1 MQCISIVIHVNSAI
15 VNPIKRNRKMIKTEN
30 LTFGYKS
37 RRPVLNNISLELGQG
52 HIHGLLGCNGIGKT
66 TLLKLICGIMRPD
79 SGVVRVDGIDP
90 MMRKPEMFAEILIVP
105 EEFDLPNLSLERF
118 AAMMKPFYP
127 RFDHGSMRRYAE
139 ELKVNTEDKLH
150 NMSMGQRK
158 KAYIAFALACNA
170 RMLLMDEPTNGLDIP
185 SKSIFRRL
193 LASYVDEERM
203 VVISTHQVADVES
216 LLDNIVILD
225 TKGVA
230 LAATTTEICSKLKFG
245 RAKEEDNVLYKEM
258 TIAGEMA
265 VMENR
270 EGEDTQLNIELLFNA
285 VTADRAAINN
295 LFNR

>member
-1 MQCISIVIHVNSAI
+1 
-15 VNPIKRNRKMIKTEN
+15 MIKTEN

-90 MMRKPEMFAEILIVP
+90 MMRKPEMFADMLIVP
-105 EEFDLPNLSLERF
+105 EEFDLPNLSLERY

-150 NMSMGQRK
+150 SMSMGQRK
-158 KAYIAFALACNA
+158 KAYIAFALACNV

-203 VVISTHQVADVES
+203 VVISTHQVADIES
-216 LLDNIVILD
+216 LLDSIVILD
-225 TKGVA
+225 NEGVA
-230 LAATTTEICSKLKFG
+230 LAATTTEICAKLKFG
-245 RAKEEDNVLYKEM
+245 RATEGDEVLYKEA
-258 TIAGEMA
+258 TIAGDVA
-265 VMENR
+265 VMANNDD
-270 EGEDTQLNIELLFNA
+270 EDTQLNIELLFNA
-285 VTADRAAINN
+285 VTANRAAICEY
-295 LFNR
+295 FNR

>member
-1 MQCISIVIHVNSAI
+1 
-15 VNPIKRNRKMIKTEN
+15 MIKTEK
-30 LTFGYKS
+30 LTFGYKA
-37 RRPVLNNISLELGQG
+37 RRKVLDDITLELGEG

-66 TLLKLICGIMRPD
+66 TLLKLICGIMRPT
-79 SGVVRVDGIDP
+79 SGEVRVDGVDP
-90 MMRKPEMFAEILIVP
+90 MTRQPEMFADMMIIP
-105 EEFDLPNLSLERF
+105 EEFDLPNLSLERY
-118 AAMMKPFYP
+118 AAMMRPFYP

-139 ELKVNTEDKLH
+139 ELKVNTQDRLH

-158 KAYIAFALACNA
+158 KAYIAFALACNV

-193 LASYVDEERM
+193 LASYVDESRM

-225 TKGVA
+225 TEGVA
-230 LAATTTEICSKLKFG
+230 LVATTAEICNKLKFG
-245 RAKEEDNVLYKEM
+245 RAAESDNVLYKEM
-258 TIAGEMA
+258 TIAGDMA

-270 EGEDTQLNIELLFNA
+270 EGEETQLNIELLFNA
-285 VTADRAAINN
+285 VTADRVSINN

>member
-1 MQCISIVIHVNSAI
+1 
-15 VNPIKRNRKMIKTEN
+15 MIKTEK
-30 LTFGYKS
+30 LTFGYKA
-37 RRPVLNNISLELGQG
+37 RRKVLDDITLELGEG

-66 TLLKLICGIMRPD
+66 TLLKLICGIMRPT
-79 SGVVRVDGIDP
+79 SGEVLVDGVDP
-90 MMRKPEMFAEILIVP
+90 MTRQPEMFADMMIIP
-105 EEFDLPNLSLERF
+105 EEFDLPNLSLERY
-118 AAMMKPFYP
+118 AAMMRPFYP

-139 ELKVNTEDKLH
+139 ELKVNTQDRLH

-158 KAYIAFALACNA
+158 KAYIAFALACNV

-193 LASYVDEERM
+193 LASYVDESRM

-225 TKGVA
+225 TEGVA
-230 LAATTTEICSKLKFG
+230 LVATTAEICNKLKFG
-245 RAKEEDNVLYKEM
+245 RATESDNVLYKEM
-258 TIAGEMA
+258 TIAGDMA

-270 EGEDTQLNIELLFNA
+270 EGEETQLNIELLFNA
-285 VTADRAAINN
+285 VTADRVSINK

>member
-1 MQCISIVIHVNSAI
+1 
-15 VNPIKRNRKMIKTEN
+15 MIKTEN

-52 HIHGLLGCNGIGKT
+52 YIHGLLGCNGIGKT

-158 KAYIAFALACNA
+158 KAYIAFALACNV

-225 TKGVA
+225 SEGVA

-245 RAKEEDNVLYKEM
+245 RAKEDDEVLYKEM
-258 TIAGEMA
+258 TIAGDMA